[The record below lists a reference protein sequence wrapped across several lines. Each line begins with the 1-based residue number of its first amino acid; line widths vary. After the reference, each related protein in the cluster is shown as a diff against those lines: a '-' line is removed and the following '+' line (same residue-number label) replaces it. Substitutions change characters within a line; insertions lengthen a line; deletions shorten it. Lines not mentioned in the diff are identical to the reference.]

1 MDEREKIYEL
11 FNELKSL
18 LANCPN
24 NRVDFELDEDNVYYC
39 DGEEYE
45 RLDFVIYCGASWYV
59 DDELQVNSIY
69 VEDDKLYFDGTWTA
83 WGYNGN
89 QCGCEEF
96 DHVWV
101 DLLYNRNLNN
111 TKFLAQRLEFF
122 VDILKTI
129 KMGGR

>member
-1 MDEREKIYEL
+1 ML
-11 FNELKSL
+11 
-18 LANCPN
+18 
-24 NRVDFELDEDNVYYC
+24 YC

-45 RLDFVIYCGASWYV
+45 RRDFGIYYGASWYV
-59 DDELQVNSIY
+59 DDELLVNSIY
-69 VEDDKLYFDGTWTA
+69 VEDDKLYFDSTWTA
-83 WGYNGN
+83 WAYNGN
-89 QCGCEEF
+89 QCGYEEF

-129 KMGGR
+129 KLGGR